1 MSSTILVVDDEDA
14 IADLICDALA
24 LAGFRT
30 VRAGHGMEAL
40 HQLRESSIDL
50 VVLDIGMPTMD
61 GFEVLER
68 LRAKGDTRPVI
79 VLTARQDREDVKR
92 GFELGADDFVRKPFG
107 IEELTLRVRAVLR
120 RRGVDE
126 EAAALRVGSVSM
138 DPGAHVVMVDDQP
151 VDLSPTE
158 YRLLE
163 ALMRQPGRV
172 LTKSQLLGQ
181 VWGLDDTSRS
191 SSLETYVSY
200 VRRKLGDAIVLRTV
214 RGVGYRLDPP
224 DASA

>member
-1 MSSTILVVDDEDA
+1 MTSTILVVDDEDA

-30 VRAGHGMEAL
+30 VRAEHGMQAL

-68 LRAKGDTRPVI
+68 LRGKGDTRPVI

-107 IEELTLRVRAVLR
+107 IEELTLRVKAVLR
-120 RRGVDE
+120 RGGGSE
-126 EAAALRVGSVSM
+126 ESAVLCVGTVRMDTAAHAVT
-138 DPGAHVVMVDDQP
+138 VDDRS

-172 LTKSQLLGQ
+172 LTKGQLLGQ
-181 VWGLDDTSRS
+181 VWGLDDHHGS

-224 DASA
+224 DSPA